1 MPNFANGV
9 GIVCRYVSVDYFW
22 QCLLYKFFSDSRI
35 RLQRTYAGL
44 GPTTVLDIDIP
55 GALSNGDVLS
65 VSYCGD
71 DFEVFVNDV
80 SLGTYDA
87 SVASQNYGTKSGM
100 ITQTG
105 SWFATYDQRLDDF
118 TVESEEGC
126 PNPSADWTLPP
137 LSWTATGEVEPFN
150 PTGGVMTKRFDDGEG
165 SQWFMVAPVVDSD
178 NELRSKTIVAA
189 HAMGRF
195 TNANMQMYTW
205 DVTEGV
211 NLNDLEAGTNS
222 STGDIPIDDST
233 EVAQSVREPMNCK
246 NAVLSTIRIEGDDRG
261 QTVRD
266 EIHELVVEQA
276 IQGVRR

>member
-1 MPNFANGV
+1 VDVAFIDDEGFFNVSLEANIRVDVRGFTQAEGGVTHPIPTYSMSPGSWV
-9 GIVCRYVSVDYFW
+9 GISSVGFSGAPDPVSAAAW
-22 QCLLYKFFSDSRI
+22 
-35 RLQRTYAGL
+35 
-44 GPTTVLDIDIP
+44 
-55 GALSNGDVLS
+55 
-65 VSYCGD
+65 
-71 DFEVFVNDV
+71 E
-80 SLGTYDA
+80 
-87 SVASQNYGTKSGM
+87 
-100 ITQTG
+100 
-105 SWFATYDQRLDDF
+105 
-118 TVESEEGC
+118 
-126 PNPSADWTLPP
+126 LPP

-165 SQWFMVAPVVDSD
+165 SQWFMVAPVVDSG

-211 NLNDLEAGTNS
+211 NLDDLEAGTNS

-261 QTVRD
+261 QPVRD
-266 EIHELVVEQA
+266 EVHELVVEQA